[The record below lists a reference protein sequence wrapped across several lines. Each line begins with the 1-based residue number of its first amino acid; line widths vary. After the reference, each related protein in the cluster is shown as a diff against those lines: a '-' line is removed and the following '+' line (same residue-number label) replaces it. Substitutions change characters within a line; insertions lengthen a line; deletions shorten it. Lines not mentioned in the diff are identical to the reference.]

1 MVGIGSGERDRD
13 EAKATT
19 EDAHAFDIRL
29 LKKNGMLAPGNSFD
43 CTWILG
49 DWITLRIGVEVEQ
62 HLLVIKDIV
71 TSIAGRPSSRRVVDQ
86 AVPFAATPCAYGGFR
101 RWFRCQKCRRRVA
114 VIYFRGDSLACRH
127 CHELVYPSQ
136 RQRGGDR
143 ARDRAQKIR
152 MRLGGSANLL
162 LPFPEKPKW
171 MRWRNYERLRVLEL
185 ENHSYNLE
193 CLAAWITRRRR
204 SQEKRA

>member
-1 MVGIGSGERDRD
+1 MGGIGSGQDRRD

-29 LKKNGMLAPGNSFD
+29 LKKHGMLVPGNEFD
-43 CTWILG
+43 CTWVLVNR
-49 DWITLRIGVEVEQ
+49 ITFRIGVEVQE
-62 HLLVIKDIV
+62 HLLVIKDIF
-71 TSIAGRPSSRRVVDQ
+71 TSIAGRPSFRRVVDQ

-101 RWFRCQKCRRRVA
+101 RWFRCQKCKRRVA
-114 VIYFRGDSLACRH
+114 VIYFRSDSLACRH

-136 RQRGGDR
+136 RQQAGDR

-162 LPFPEKPKW
+162 LPFPAKPKW
-171 MRWRNYERLRVLEL
+171 MRWRTYERLRGLEF

-193 CLAAWITRRRR
+193 CLR
-204 SQEKRA
+204 SRLKKSR